1 MLTPVNLGKIA
12 LQHNLLSICSQL
24 RLLVLQTADHGRS
37 CGRTTQTRLSL
48 NYFVLNEDKMK
59 FYSRLSDGKI
69 SGVNIGAEMT
79 IGEYLKF
86 LPNILNNNTYQRKKV
101 SSSGKTYDLLR
112 ADLIKG
118 CVIPPIILGITEK
131 HEQELRPLIERV
143 SKNEGDNQAWSEIE
157 GVVEKAVAADD
168 IIILDGLQRSL
179 TMKGIEDDYPEHVKE
194 SEFAGFL
201 ENKIRVEFYA
211 GLSKPGILYRMLTL
225 NTGQTPMTFRH
236 QLEILYYDY
245 IDNNELP
252 EGITVLKETDDAR
265 ARGER
270 KYKFSDVIDMFYAY
284 TTGSPMPFNRQ
295 ALVSELRELDFLED
309 FSDTADRDDMRTLL
323 LLHSKLMTQA
333 ADLAG
338 GWRAPTEDE
347 GGPTRPFAPNLTS
360 ALSRTQ
366 PMTGFGA
373 ECKRMLKTGSIKS
386 LDEFD
391 GLIDQLHFSDD
402 PERALNDM
410 LTILDQIAKKAKRIG
425 DAQRVYFQL
434 VFRALFQPESD
445 HRFDLS
451 ACWLEAQENYELL
464 YA

>member
-1 MLTPVNLGKIA
+1 
-12 LQHNLLSICSQL
+12 
-24 RLLVLQTADHGRS
+24 
-37 CGRTTQTRLSL
+37 
-48 NYFVLNEDKMK
+48 MK
-59 FYSRLSDGKI
+59 FYSTLSDGKI

-79 IGEYLKF
+79 IGEYLEF
-86 LPNILNNNTYQRKKV
+86 LPNILDNNPYQRKKV

-118 CVIPPIILGITEK
+118 CVIPPIILGITEQ
-131 HEQELRPLIERV
+131 HEAELRPMIERV
-143 SKNEGDNQAWSEIE
+143 SKNEDDEKAWDKIKEVVKKAVGDND
-157 GVVEKAVAADD
+157 V
-168 IIILDGLQRSL
+168 IILDGLQRSL
-179 TMKGIEDDYPEHVKE
+179 TMKGIEDDYPDHIGEAE
-194 SEFAGFL
+194 YQGFL
-201 ENKIRVEFYA
+201 KNKIRVEFYA

-245 IDNNELP
+245 IDNKDLP

-309 FSDTADRDDMRTLL
+309 FSDAADRDDMRALL
-323 LLHSKLMTQA
+323 LLYSKLITKA
-333 ADLAG
+333 GGLAG
-338 GWRAPTEDE
+338 EWRAPTEDE

-360 ALSRTQ
+360 TLSRTQ

-373 ECKRMLKTGSIKS
+373 ECKRMLKTGSIEN
-386 LDEFD
+386 LDE
-391 GLIDQLHFSDD
+391 
-402 PERALNDM
+402 LNDM
-410 LTILDQIAKKAKRIG
+410 VDQLSFGGEVEGALNEMLIILDQIAKKAKRIG
-425 DAQRVYFQL
+425 DAQRIYFQL

-445 HRFDLS
+445 CRFDLS
-451 ACWLEAQENYELL
+451 ACWLKAQENYELL
-464 YA
+464 HA

>member
-1 MLTPVNLGKIA
+1 
-12 LQHNLLSICSQL
+12 
-24 RLLVLQTADHGRS
+24 
-37 CGRTTQTRLSL
+37 
-48 NYFVLNEDKMK
+48 MK

-79 IGEYLKF
+79 IGEYLEF
-86 LPNILNNNTYQRKKV
+86 LPNILENNPYQRRRV

-118 CVIPPIILGITEK
+118 CVIPPIILGVTEQ
-131 HEQELRPLIERV
+131 HEAELRPMIERV
-143 SKNEGDNQAWSEIE
+143 SKDENDEDGWLKIE
-157 GVVEKAVAADD
+157 AVVKKAVDEDD
-168 IIILDGLQRSL
+168 VIILDGLQRSL
-179 TMKGIEDDYPEHVKE
+179 TMKGIEDDYPDHITEAE
-194 SEFAGFL
+194 YQGFMR
-201 ENKIRVEFYA
+201 NKIRVEFYA

-236 QLEILYYDY
+236 QLEILYFDY
-245 IDNNELP
+245 IDNDALP

-270 KYKFSDVIDMFYAY
+270 KYKFSDVIDMFYAF

-309 FSDTADRDDMRTLL
+309 FSNTADRDDMRVLL
-323 LLHSKLMTQA
+323 VLHSNLMTRA
-333 ADLAG
+333 AYCAG
-338 GWRAPTEDE
+338 NWRALDEDE

-373 ECKRMLKTGSIKS
+373 ECKRMLKTGSIQS
-386 LDEFD
+386 LDEIS
-391 GLIDQLHFSDD
+391 GMIDQLHFSGDVDD
-402 PERALNDM
+402 ALNGM

-425 DAQRVYFQL
+425 DAQRIYFQL

-445 HRFDLS
+445 CRFDLS
-451 ACWLEAQENYELL
+451 ACWLKAQENYELL
-464 YA
+464 HA